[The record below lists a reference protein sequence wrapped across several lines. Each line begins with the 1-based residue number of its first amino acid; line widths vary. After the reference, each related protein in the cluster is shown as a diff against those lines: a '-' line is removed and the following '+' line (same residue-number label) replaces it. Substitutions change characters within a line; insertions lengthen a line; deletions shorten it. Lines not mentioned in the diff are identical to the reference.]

1 MAVVRTEEA
10 LEDQVR
16 VFLDDL
22 RSPPDGTWVVV
33 RTAQAAL
40 DLLKAGGVSEISLD
54 NDLGDGEP
62 EGYTVAN
69 WIERQTFMNPDF
81 RVPKVRVH
89 SANAVARA
97 RMTFIVERIEAEAQR
112 RARAVRSD

>member
-1 MAVVRTEEA
+1 M
-10 LEDQVR
+10 R

-22 RSPPDGTWVVV
+22 RSPPDATWVVV
-33 RTAQAAL
+33 RTARAAL
-40 DLLKAGGVSEISLD
+40 DLLERGGVTEISLD

-69 WIERQTFMNPDF
+69 WIERQTFTNPDF
-81 RVPKVRVH
+81 RVPKLRVH

-97 RMTFIVERIEAEAQR
+97 RMTITIERIEAEAQR
-112 RARAVRSD
+112 RG